1 MPHITAVCRV
11 DGLLPETGGVG
22 VTAIDKRPV
31 DGELLVK
38 KTGVFGDIQ
47 ANRKHHGGPD
57 KAVYVYADEDATHF
71 ADLLDREISPG
82 LFGENLRASG
92 LDVSGA
98 VIGERWTVGD
108 ELVLEVTMP
117 RTPCATFARRMR
129 EPRWVRRFQDEGR
142 PGAYLKVVRAGPVVA
157 GAEITVDV
165 APVARRHHRRVL
177 RRSRARQGGRP
188 VEESG
193 RTVAQRRDARR
204 GDARSRAFLTTRP
217 GPAPR
222 PCRVTSSRPMPLS
235 TLHALHE

>member
-57 KAVYVYADEDATHF
+57 KAVYVYADEDASHF

-82 LFGENLRASG
+82 LFGENLRTSG

-157 GAEITVDV
+157 GAEITVTSRPSHGVTIAECFAGLEADRAAALLTNQDGPSLSDV
-165 APVARRHHRRVL
+165 MRGVATL
-177 RRSRARQGGRP
+177 A
-188 VEESG
+188 
-193 RTVAQRRDARR
+193 A
-204 GDARSRAFLTTRP
+204 ARS
-217 GPAPR
+217 
-222 PCRVTSSRPMPLS
+222 
-235 TLHALHE
+235 